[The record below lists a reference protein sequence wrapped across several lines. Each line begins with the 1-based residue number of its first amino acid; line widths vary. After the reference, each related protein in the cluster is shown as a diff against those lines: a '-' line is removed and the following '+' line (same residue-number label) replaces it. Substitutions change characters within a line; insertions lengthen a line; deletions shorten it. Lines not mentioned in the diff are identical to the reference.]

1 MQSDYTC
8 PLCCE
13 ELDISDREFYPCK
26 CGYQVCMW
34 CWHRIRESES
44 GLCPACR
51 TPYGEDPHQFSAID
65 VEEVLK
71 ANKEKEA
78 AAKRERQL
86 RQQQLEELNAN
97 HPGTL
102 ADAANGASVL
112 ATTGN
117 TVGGGAGS
125 AAAGGGNNT
134 LMMIEAP
141 KDRTQLA
148 NMRVIRRNLV
158 YAVGLPPHIA
168 TEEILRKPEYFGQYG
183 KIAKIVLN
191 RTQAVGDPRRASA
204 SAYVT
209 FVHKEDTLAC
219 ILALDGFYL
228 ENRNIRASYGTSKY
242 CSAFIKNVRC
252 NNPECTYLH
261 EMGAAEDTF
270 TKQEIQAGY
279 VTSGRDVLARQQQIL
294 SEQLRLGNMG
304 PPPRKKIGG
313 GGPSGTGKAATHPV
327 FPIPEFDEPT
337 KPSPPLVPPPQ
348 GVARSQTFVTLN
360 PQNISAKLGRSSSL
374 GTNAAIGLSG
384 NAKSPTLG
392 SMIPPAGIPI
402 SQHRKSQSGSTSGG
416 TVIAAVPTAHDS
428 TAPPPPPVSSSTA
441 TPPTTTA
448 ASVVAG
454 AGRVVKTEPSS
465 DPHTTLTPLTP
476 LKRATKTTAARSASV
491 GANTDSSSSSS
502 LGGME
507 KLVSLRNGATSKKQS
522 TLLSPSSSSHQLN
535 GAQHSPS
542 TSDVEITSSVASIG
556 GDVIAIPG
564 TQARLVAPSTS
575 SSVGALG
582 GDPVGPPIG
591 SLSGLV
597 DGGGGGGGDRTI
609 PLSSSTLGGEIY
621 TGQLP
626 RGQKSAIGSH
636 GDKWNGSAS
645 IGGSAL
651 GTSHVLRGA
660 GNAAAAPSPATSLW
674 HNGLSGANLAPG
686 PSSLGGSV
694 IGSSRA
700 PGSDRLG
707 NTANSTS
714 TLASILGINLPTG
727 SGSLH
732 EVSSSSSLWATGS
745 SPAGPSPL
753 SSLNGTALPTQDAF
767 NSRGMIGG
775 SSLIGGVPIT
785 SSSPSTS
792 SSHLNGPGAIG
803 SSSKNDI
810 ALLQSLLPGVHITS
824 GNESLRFGGP
834 APGPHSWNSPAPGPS
849 FGPAG
854 LTGDAI
860 GGTSWNGGLA
870 QSTGSIGAIG
880 QNHNQRR
887 GPGIW

>member
-1 MQSDYTC
+1 MEDSDYVC

-97 HPGTL
+97 HAGTL
-102 ADAANGASVL
+102 TEAANGASVL
-112 ATTGN
+112 ATAGN
-117 TVGGGAGS
+117 TVGGVAGS
-125 AAAGGGNNT
+125 TAAGGGGNS

-294 SEQLRLGNMG
+294 SEQLRLL
-304 PPPRKKIGG
+304 PRKKIGG

-337 KPSPPLVPPPQ
+337 KPSPALVPPPQ

-374 GTNAAIGLSG
+374 GTNAVIGLNGS
-384 NAKSPTLG
+384 AKSPTLG

-402 SQHRKSQSGSTSGG
+402 SQHRKSHSGSSSGG
-416 TVIAAVPTAHDS
+416 TVIPAAPTSTES
-428 TAPPPPPVSSSTA
+428 TAPPPPPSTA

-454 AGRVVKTEPSS
+454 AGRVAKAEPSS

-476 LKRATKTTAARSASV
+476 LKRATKTAAARSASV
-491 GANTDSSSSSS
+491 GANTDSSSLS
-502 LGGME
+502 GME
-507 KLVSLRNGATSKKQS
+507 KLVPLRNGATSKKQT
-522 TLLSPSSSSHQLN
+522 TLLSPSSSSQQLN
-535 GAQHSPS
+535 GAQDNPS
-542 TSDVEITSSVASIG
+542 TSDVEISASVASIG

-564 TQARLVAPSTS
+564 TQARPTSTG
-575 SSVGALG
+575 VGALG
-582 GDPVGPPIG
+582 GDPVVPPIG
-591 SLSGLV
+591 SLSGLN
-597 DGGGGGGGDRTI
+597 DGGGGGGDRTI

-626 RGQKSAIGSH
+626 RGQKAAIGSH
-636 GDKWNGSAS
+636 GDKWNGSAPL
-645 IGGSAL
+645 GGSAL
-651 GTSHVLRGA
+651 DTNQFLRGA
-660 GNAAAAPSPATSLW
+660 GNAAAVPGPATSLW
-674 HNGLSGANLAPG
+674 HNGVSGANLAPG

-732 EVSSSSSLWATGS
+732 EVSSSSSLWATGP

-767 NSRGMIGG
+767 SSRGMIGG

-792 SSHLNGPGAIG
+792 SLHLNGPGTIG
-803 SSSKNDI
+803 SSSGSKNDI

-854 LTGDAI
+854 LSGDAI
-860 GGTSWNGGLA
+860 GGTSWNGGMA
-870 QSTGSIGAIG
+870 QSTGSVGAIG